1 MDLRPIPFLN
11 DTTYKLDNAG
21 CLFRTKGSTPK
32 HVPSMTRVE
41 ATKKARTYGKCRLE
55 LVHASSI
62 VRILHYEDGRREDIV
77 EPYIAAQYV
86 THVGG
91 LPVEV
96 TTFDPLTGGVLSRI
110 TLPKRPSNTTE
121 PDPWQM
127 VSGCEWQGG
136 EVPLVGDPESGW
148 FCVCTEDG
156 NRVHIFHGPSTS
168 AEIFTCTD

>member
-1 MDLRPIPFLN
+1 MMELRPIPFLN

-127 VSGCEWQGG
+127 VSGCEW
-136 EVPLVGDPESGW
+136 
-148 FCVCTEDG
+148 
-156 NRVHIFHGPSTS
+156 
-168 AEIFTCTD
+168 

>member
-1 MDLRPIPFLN
+1 MMELRPIPFLN

-32 HVPSMTRVE
+32 HLDSMTRVE

-127 VSGCEWQGG
+127 ISGCEWQGG

-148 FCVCTEDG
+148 FCVNTENR

-168 AEIFTCTD
+168 AEIFT